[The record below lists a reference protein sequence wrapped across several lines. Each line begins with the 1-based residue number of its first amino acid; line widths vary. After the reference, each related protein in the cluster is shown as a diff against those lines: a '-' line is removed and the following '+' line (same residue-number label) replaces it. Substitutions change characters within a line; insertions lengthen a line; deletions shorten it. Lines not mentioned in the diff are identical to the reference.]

1 MSAAGRDFSRFP
13 ENPRHGQR
21 PTLSV
26 RPRSFTEQIEEGVHM
41 AQPGMLS
48 IANVAKASISAYNDK
63 NWDKVRATLTA
74 DCLYDEVATNRKAKG
89 IDEVLAIWQG
99 WAKALPDS
107 KATFGNQF
115 VTDNTVVLE
124 ITWRGT
130 HTGPMATPRG
140 EIPPTGKTIELR
152 ACQVIE
158 VSGER
163 AKSIRQYFDM
173 ATLTQQ
179 LGVML

>member
-1 MSAAGRDFSRFP
+1 
-13 ENPRHGQR
+13 
-21 PTLSV
+21 
-26 RPRSFTEQIEEGVHM
+26 M

-63 NWDKVRATLTA
+63 NWEKVRATLTA

>member
-1 MSAAGRDFSRFP
+1 
-13 ENPRHGQR
+13 
-21 PTLSV
+21 
-26 RPRSFTEQIEEGVHM
+26 M

-48 IANVAKASISAYNDK
+48 IANVAKASVNAYNDK
-63 NWDKVRATLTA
+63 NWDKVRATLA
-74 DCLYDEVATNRKAKG
+74 PDCLYDEVATNRRAKG
-89 IDEVLAIWQG
+89 IDETLAIWQG

-107 KATFGNQF
+107 KATFGHEF
-115 VTDNTVVLE
+115 VMDNTVVLE

-130 HTGPMATPRG
+130 HTGPLPTPRG
-140 EIPPTGKTIELR
+140 EIAPTGRTIELR

-163 AKSIRQYFDM
+163 VKTVRQYFDM
-173 ATLTQQ
+173 ATLNQQ